1 MSYSPMHI
9 FRQTH
14 THMHELNYW
23 WDLCHVSMYR
33 GEKGR
38 TLPWWLNPLMMDW
51 THIFNLVFDHQILF
65 SFMLAFWGTTG
76 SMEELDVSRYS
87 GSHFLYLLKSCLWNV
102 NILSINICIFLL
114 INGVYLFKTICWDKI
129 TSVVWSLLLV
139 QSKKA
144 APVCLVILLSQTIK
158 RNCNTFYIS
167 RSKHLAIDFMPRKLH
182 RRGI

>member
-1 MSYSPMHI
+1 MNFIVLLFTSYLIFLVEDSEVSIHGLWVIMKKKTYHLMSYSPMHI

-114 INGVYLFKTICWDKI
+114 MNGVYLFKTICW
-129 TSVVWSLLLV
+129 
-139 QSKKA
+139 
-144 APVCLVILLSQTIK
+144 
-158 RNCNTFYIS
+158 
-167 RSKHLAIDFMPRKLH
+167 
-182 RRGI
+182 